1 MINNLQRVFSIPL
14 SDNNKN
20 QRFPLFIFSHKSIYN
35 AIVMF
40 STNKLTMN
48 VLENLE
54 NEKMINKQMSVSAFL
69 AFYLT
74 QFWRN
79 SVSMQLLWTRW
90 TGCRKYSS
98 SLIYVTKNIVYWYD
112 YFQHLI
118 ITLRMFWRSNW
129 SLNPVTLIESNYKW
143 VMSIE

>member
-1 MINNLQRVFSIPL
+1 MINNLQRVVSIPL

-20 QRFPLFIFSHKSIYN
+20 RRFPLFIFSHKSNYN

-48 VLENLE
+48 VLENLA

-74 QFWRN
+74 QF
-79 SVSMQLLWTRW
+79 
-90 TGCRKYSS
+90 
-98 SLIYVTKNIVYWYD
+98 
-112 YFQHLI
+112 
-118 ITLRMFWRSNW
+118 
-129 SLNPVTLIESNYKW
+129 
-143 VMSIE
+143 